1 LIAEIISREPHDAEI
16 NNAILGETVRRQT
29 PCFINH
35 NSMIAAL
42 KKLLTA
48 PAFEDETKT
57 HQAYILH
64 HILLALLAVPVIYTG
79 YFFFW
84 EPESLDRALA
94 QSIPSELINIVLFV
108 MTRKGHVKAASIL
121 QVLFF
126 WLFFT
131 IVAVTGIGV
140 RGTAYILGSG
150 TVIVVAG
157 ILLGEGG
164 SFFVTLLTILA
175 GGWMVYQETNG
186 LRFVNIEPD
195 SSLTIWVISSI
206 LFMVINVVQYL
217 SARTVRQAL
226 ERAQASENQYRSLL
240 ENIPTITYINGL
252 GPEAPTIYASPQIKD
267 LFGYS
272 RDEFLLD
279 QTFWKKILHPE
290 DRDKVLAENER
301 TSNASDIFQMEYRLI
316 AKDSRVVWVRDEA
329 ILVKSKDG
337 TPLYWLGVWTDITTQ
352 KQAEEEQANLISIMT
367 KRTIQLQ
374 TAAEVS
380 RAASSILDLEKLLPT
395 VVELIRSH
403 FDYYYVGIFLVN
415 DAKTSAIL
423 KAATGEM
430 GAVMLSSHHRLEV
443 GDSSMIGW
451 CVAHGQARI
460 SLDVGEDAVRFKN
473 PVLPLTRS
481 EMALPLISRGEVIG
495 AMTIQSE
502 APAAF
507 SPVDI
512 TALQTMADQIAN
524 TIENARL
531 FTERANLVSE
541 LEGRNAELERF
552 TYTVSHDLKSP
563 LVTIRGF
570 LGYLHQDAKA
580 NDMMRF
586 ERDLSR
592 IANAA
597 DRMQLLLND
606 LLELSR
612 VGRIVNPPEDIPFEK
627 ITRETIEFIAGAI
640 EESRVTV
647 EVQKNLPVIRGDRL
661 RLIEVIQNL
670 ISNAIKFVGDQPEP
684 RVDIGAAG
692 IDTDGKAILFV
703 RDNGIGIDPQ
713 YHERVFGLFNRL
725 NPDID
730 GTGIGLT
737 LVKRI
742 VEVHGGRV
750 WVESQLGAGATFFFT
765 LPIAEP
771 S

>member
-1 LIAEIISREPHDAEI
+1 MLYLERCQEYQRLSRIE
-16 NNAILGETVRRQT
+16 
-29 PCFINH
+29 
-35 NSMIAAL
+35 SMIPAL
-42 KKLLTA
+42 KKLLT
-48 PAFEDETKT
+48 PPTFDDETKT
-57 HQAYILH
+57 HQAYVLH
-64 HILLALLAVPVIYTG
+64 YILLALLAVPVAYTG
-79 YFFFW
+79 YFVFW
-84 EPESLDRALA
+84 EPENLNTALA
-94 QSIPSELINIVLFV
+94 QSVPSELVNILLFV
-108 MTRKGHVKAASIL
+108 LTRKGYLKAASIL
-121 QVLFF
+121 QVFFF

-131 IVAVTGIGV
+131 IVAITGYGV
-140 RGTAYILGSG
+140 RGPSYILGVA
-150 TVIVVAG
+150 TVIVIAG
-157 ILLGEGG
+157 VLVGG
-164 SFFVTLLTILA
+164 RGALVVTVLSIFA

-217 SARTVRQAL
+217 SSRTVRQAL
-226 ERAQASENQYRSLL
+226 KRAQSSENQYRSLL

-252 GPEAPTIYASPQIKD
+252 GSETPTTYISPQVAD
-267 LFGYS
+267 LFGYT
-272 RDEFLLD
+272 RDDFLRDPGL
-279 QTFWKKILHPE
+279 WKKILHPD

-301 TSNASDIFQMEYRLI
+301 TNATEEAFEMEYRLI
-316 AKDSRVVWVRDEA
+316 SKDNQVIWVNDKA
-329 ILVKSKDG
+329 ILVKSNEG
-337 TPLYWLGVWTDITTQ
+337 VPLYWLGVWTDITTR
-352 KQAEEEQANLISIMT
+352 KYAEEEQADLISVMT

-380 RAASSILDLEKLLPT
+380 RAASSILDLEKLLPA

-403 FDYYYVGIFLVN
+403 FDYYYVGIFLLN
-415 DAKTSAIL
+415 DTKNSAVL

-430 GAVMLSSHHRLEV
+430 GEAMLSSHHKLDV
-443 GDSSMIGW
+443 GDSSMVGW
-451 CVAHGQARI
+451 SIAHGQARI
-460 SLDVGEDAVRFKN
+460 ALDVGDDAVRFKN
-473 PVLPLTRS
+473 PFLPLTRS
-481 EMALPLISRGEVIG
+481 EMALPLISRGAVMG

-502 APAAF
+502 SPSAF
-507 SPVDI
+507 SPGDI

-531 FTERANLVSE
+531 FTERANLVGE

-570 LGYLHQDAKA
+570 LGYLHNDAKT
-580 NDMMRF
+580 NDMTRF

-597 DRMQLLLND
+597 DRMQSLLND

-612 VGRIVNPPEDIPFEK
+612 VGRIVNPPEDISF
-627 ITRETIEFIAGAI
+627 ETITLETMELIAGAI
-640 EESRVTV
+640 EESHVKV
-647 EVQKNLPVIRGDRL
+647 DVQKNLPIIHGDRL
-661 RLIEVIQNL
+661 RLMEVVQNL
-670 ISNAIKFVGDQPEP
+670 ISNAIKFIGDTLEP
-684 RVDIGAAG
+684 QVYIGTTG
-692 IDTDGKAILFV
+692 FDTDDKAILFI

-730 GTGIGLT
+730 GTGIGLA

-750 WVESQLGAGATFFFT
+750 WVESQLGAGSTFFFT
-765 LPIAEP
+765 LPVAKT